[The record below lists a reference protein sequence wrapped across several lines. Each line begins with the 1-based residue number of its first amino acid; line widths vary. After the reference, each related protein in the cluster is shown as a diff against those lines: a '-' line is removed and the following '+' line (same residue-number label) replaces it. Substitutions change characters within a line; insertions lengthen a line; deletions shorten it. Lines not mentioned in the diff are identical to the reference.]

1 MKKESLDKIRAIIIK
16 DVMTSNINNVDK
28 AELLINLFQFLDE
41 KKYQENINILR
52 TYSKKK

>member
-16 DVMTSNINNVDK
+16 DVMTANIDNVDK

-41 KKYQENINILR
+41 NKYRENIDILR
-52 TYSKKK
+52 TYKKK